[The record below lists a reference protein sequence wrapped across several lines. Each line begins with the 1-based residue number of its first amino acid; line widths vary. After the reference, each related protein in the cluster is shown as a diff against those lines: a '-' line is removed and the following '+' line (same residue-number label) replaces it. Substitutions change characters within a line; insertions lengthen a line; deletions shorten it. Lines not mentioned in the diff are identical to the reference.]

1 MKPKLL
7 EKHIEQQIL
16 IWLNMQQNCKAWK
29 NKSTGTYDPKK
40 KCFRRP
46 TSRFTQKGSSDII
59 GIFRGKMLC
68 IEVKRPNGKL
78 TEDQKTFLSEMSE
91 LGAICLVARSLD
103 DVVLLL
109 AELAIP
115 SAIEV

>member
-1 MKPKLL
+1 
-7 EKHIEQQIL
+7 
-16 IWLNMQQNCKAWK
+16 
-29 NKSTGTYDPKK
+29 
-40 KCFRRP
+40 
-46 TSRFTQKGSSDII
+46 
-59 GIFRGKMLC
+59 MLC